1 MSLIDTFL
9 HISYSRDMVE
19 IKPDQVYTTEETRE
33 FLRVSERT
41 IKRMLKNG
49 IIRAN
54 KVGGRYRILGRE
66 ILRLVSPETEEQAVE
81 VYKKVREKT
90 KDTIKHW

>member
-90 KDTIKHW
+90 QDTIKQW